1 MKIELW
7 EDVVCS
13 WCGIANERVNQA
25 LQQFGHADE
34 VELVHRSFRL
44 LSDMPDGQSMN
55 TVDLLSSQR
64 GVPAAQAQQMGQQ
77 LLGLAKKVGLER
89 YHVVDNQVG
98 NTTLAHEFLA
108 WASAQGRQNEAWD
121 LLFREYFGNRAPLW
135 TVDYLV
141 PFAEHLGL
149 EAEAARQALDSRE
162 YRDQVE
168 ADHDEVLA
176 LGASGV
182 PFLVIDRKYGISG
195 AQRVELIVEA
205 LQKAWSERQAVAA

>member
-25 LQQFGHADE
+25 LEQFGHADE
-34 VELVHRSFRL
+34 VELLHRSFRL
-44 LSDMPDGQSMN
+44 LSDMPEGQSMN

-64 GVPAAQAQQMGQQ
+64 GVPAAQGQQ
-77 LLGLAKKVGLER
+77 LLGLAKEVGLER
-89 YHVVDNQVG
+89 YHVVDNHVG

-108 WASAQGRQNEAWD
+108 WASAQGSQNEAWD

-135 TVDYLV
+135 KVDDLV
-141 PFAEHLGL
+141 PFAERLGL
-149 EAEAARQALDSRE
+149 DAEAARQALESRE

-168 ADHDEVLA
+168 ADHNEVLA
-176 LGASGV
+176 LGANGV
-182 PFLVIDRKYGISG
+182 PFLVIDRKYGIAG

-205 LQKAWSERQAVAA
+205 LQKAWAERQVVAA

>member
-44 LSDMPDGQSMN
+44 LSDMPEGQSMN

-64 GVPAAQAQQMGQQ
+64 GVPAAQGQQ
-77 LLGLAKKVGLER
+77 LLGLAKEVGLER
-89 YHVVDNQVG
+89 YHVVDNHVG

-108 WASAQGRQNEAWD
+108 WASAQGSQNEAWD

-135 TVDYLV
+135 KVDDLV
-141 PFAEHLGL
+141 PFAERLGL
-149 EAEAARQALDSRE
+149 DAEAARQALESRE

-168 ADHDEVLA
+168 ADHNEVLA
-176 LGASGV
+176 LGANGV
-182 PFLVIDRKYGISG
+182 PFLVIDRKYGIAG

-205 LQKAWSERQAVAA
+205 LQKAWAERQAVAA

>member
-34 VELVHRSFRL
+34 VELLHRSFRL
-44 LSDMPDGQSMN
+44 LSDMPEGQSMN

-64 GVPAAQAQQMGQQ
+64 GVPAAQGQQ
-77 LLGLAKKVGLER
+77 LLGLAKEVGLER
-89 YHVVDNQVG
+89 YHVVDNHVG

-108 WASAQGRQNEAWD
+108 WASAQGSQNEAWD

-135 TVDYLV
+135 KVDDLV
-141 PFAEHLGL
+141 PFAERLGL
-149 EAEAARQALDSRE
+149 DAEAARQALESRE

-168 ADHDEVLA
+168 ADHNEVLA
-176 LGASGV
+176 LGANGV
-182 PFLVIDRKYGISG
+182 PFLVIDRKYGIAG

-205 LQKAWSERQAVAA
+205 LQKAWAERQVVAA

>member
-25 LQQFGHADE
+25 LEQFGHADE

-44 LSDMPDGQSMN
+44 LSDMPEGQSMN

-64 GVPAAQAQQMGQQ
+64 GVPAAQGQQ
-77 LLGLAKKVGLER
+77 LLGLAKEVGLER
-89 YHVVDNQVG
+89 YHVVDNHVG

-108 WASAQGRQNEAWD
+108 WASAQGSQNEAWD

-135 TVDYLV
+135 KVDDLV
-141 PFAEHLGL
+141 PFAERLGL
-149 EAEAARQALDSRE
+149 DAEAARQALESRE

-168 ADHDEVLA
+168 ADHNEVLA
-176 LGASGV
+176 LGANGV
-182 PFLVIDRKYGISG
+182 PFLVIDRKYGIAG

-205 LQKAWSERQAVAA
+205 LQKAWAERQVVAA